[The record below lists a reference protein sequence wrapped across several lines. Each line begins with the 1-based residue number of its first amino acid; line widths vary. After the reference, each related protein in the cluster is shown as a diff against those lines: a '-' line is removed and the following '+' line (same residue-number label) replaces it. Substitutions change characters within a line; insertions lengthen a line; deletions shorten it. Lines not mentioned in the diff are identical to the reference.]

1 MKSWCKNRL
10 WSFACLG
17 GIAALSVQVSLSWA
31 QNSVDLERWKACL
44 EEVELGCAISS
55 KEAVVQGKQLDDLG
69 EEELGLVARTL
80 FHQGQYSDLE
90 QVLNILEYP
99 QEDPDDGTPFRA
111 TVGASKGLLNYASEE
126 RKIEIR
132 HGRGVESVLAE
143 EAMMTLAAA
152 KKEYQ
157 RIFGGIPA
165 HNLVLDIFPTAS
177 RFIDASGLPSEAVR
191 TTGVIAL
198 SKWNR
203 LLLTSPRAMS
213 AGYDWKD
220 TIAHEYV
227 HLVVAWRTADK
238 APVWLQEG
246 LAKFFEASWKEDG
259 RPGARPKGGY
269 LTSYQQSLL
278 AQALTTEAFVPFEKF
293 KYSMAYLESSE
304 EAALAFAQVSSMID
318 FMYTRSGE
326 QGISELMEKV
336 KDNQDPMLVVAQL
349 SGMNSFEEFE
359 ADWKVYIRSLPL
371 VQEELSGQPVALDG
385 AGGDFAS
392 DPLLSK
398 RKDLARY
405 ARIGDLL
412 LEKNRPKAALVEYS
426 KVKDGAQASA
436 EAEPP
441 SPHLLSQEA
450 KCYFKLGQLKKALEI
465 ANDGLSLYPE
475 YPPLYIGRAE
485 ILEAQGSYDKA
496 IKDWREAHDIDPYQI
511 KVEQALVQGY
521 KKLGDD
527 VLSQRHERYV
537 EVLQSGGAIQIE
549 GSNPLWSAP
558 E

>member
-1 MKSWCKNRL
+1 MKSWFKNSWFYL
-10 WSFACLG
+10 GALIAVVSVQKSWAEQDGDIDLEQWDACL
-17 GIAALSVQVSLSWA
+17 
-31 QNSVDLERWKACL
+31 D
-44 EEVELGCAISS
+44 EVELSCAIDAKTKLLKNNSFS
-55 KEAVVQGKQLDDLG
+55 DLNKD
-69 EEELGLVARTL
+69 ELGLVAKTL
-80 FHQGQYSDLE
+80 FHQGSYLELE
-90 QVLNILEYP
+90 QVLDVLEYP
-99 QEDPDDGTPFRA
+99 ESDPEDGTPFRS
-111 TVGASKGLLNYASEE
+111 TVRASKGLLNYESDEQS
-126 RKIEIR
+126 IEIR

-152 KKEYQ
+152 QTEYE
-157 RIFGGIPA
+157 RIFGGIPQ
-165 HNLVLDIFPTAS
+165 HNLVLDIFPTAA
-177 RFIDASGLPSEAVR
+177 RFIDASGLPPEAVR

-213 AGYDWKD
+213 SGYDWKD

-227 HLVVAWRTADK
+227 HLVVAWRTGDK

-246 LAKFFEASWKEDG
+246 LAKFFEASWKTDG
-259 RPGARPKGGY
+259 RPGSRPKGGY

-278 AQALTTEAFVPFEKF
+278 AEALTTEAFVPFEKF

-318 FMYTRSGE
+318 FMYLRSGE
-326 QGISELMEKV
+326 AGISELMDRV
-336 KDNQDPMLVVAQL
+336 KQGQDPMLVVAQL
-349 SGMNSFEEFE
+349 TGMSSFEEFE

-371 VQEELSGQPVALDG
+371 VQEQLAGQPVALDG

-412 LEKNRPKAALVEYS
+412 LDKNRPKAALVEYS
-426 KVKDGAQASA
+426 KAKEGAQSS
-436 EAEPP
+436 EEPEPP
-441 SPHLLSQEA
+441 SPHLISQEA
-450 KCYFKLGQLKKALEI
+450 NCHFKLGNLEKAMEI
-465 ANDGLSLYPE
+465 VSSGLSLYPE

-485 ILEAQGSYDKA
+485 ILEAQGRYDQS
-496 IKDWREAHDIDPYQI
+496 IGDWREAHDIDPYQI
-511 KVEQALVQGY
+511 KVEKALARGYEKQG
-521 KKLGDD
+521 DS
-527 VLSQRHERYV
+527 VLSDRHERYV
-537 EVLQSGGAIQIE
+537 EVLESGGAVQIE
-549 GSNPLWSAP
+549 GSAPLWPTS